1 METLQV
7 TDLHYTY
14 PATEGEAVT
23 DIFQGLDLTI
33 PHGSFVAILGHNGCG
48 KSTLAKHF
56 NAILLPS
63 GGKRPGLRD
72 GHRETKRCCWRSGAA
87 SGWFSRTRITRS

>member
-33 PHGSFVAILGHNGCG
+33 PHGGFVAILGHNGCG

-63 GGKRPGLRD
+63 GGSVQVYGISMAYVNVPKG
-72 GHRETKRCCWRSGAA
+72 
-87 SGWFSRTRITRS
+87 